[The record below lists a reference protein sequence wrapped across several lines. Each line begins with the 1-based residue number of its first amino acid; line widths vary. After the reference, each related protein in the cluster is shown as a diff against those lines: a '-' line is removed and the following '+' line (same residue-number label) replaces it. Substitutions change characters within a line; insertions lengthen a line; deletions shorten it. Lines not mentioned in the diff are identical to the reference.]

1 MIMLRRKVVWLM
13 ILMIWVG
20 MVTSIIVYQGNDYIQ
35 PVTSD
40 NPAITGGVE
49 IIEDGIVTS
58 RNIGR
63 QEVNYTQ
70 ARNEAEED
78 FFIEYRLERDR
89 ARSEQINILREI
101 VNNPNSDEA
110 SKKEAQRK
118 ILEITDKMEKEME
131 IESLIRARGYREALA
146 YIHEEAVDVI
156 IHTNGLERGDVA
168 KIGDIIVKVTGFN
181 TENVTIIEKRL
192 ESRN

>member
-1 MIMLRRKVVWLM
+1 M
-13 ILMIWVG
+13 
-20 MVTSIIVYQGNDYIQ
+20 
-35 PVTSD
+35 
-40 NPAITGGVE
+40 E

-156 IHTNGLERGDVA
+156 IHTNGLEREMWQ
-168 KIGDIIVKVTGFN
+168 K
-181 TENVTIIEKRL
+181 
-192 ESRN
+192 

>member
-1 MIMLRRKVVWLM
+1 MLRRKVVWLM

-146 YIHEEAVDVI
+146 YIHEEA
-156 IHTNGLERGDVA
+156 
-168 KIGDIIVKVTGFN
+168 
-181 TENVTIIEKRL
+181 
-192 ESRN
+192 

>member
-1 MIMLRRKVVWLM
+1 
-13 ILMIWVG
+13 
-20 MVTSIIVYQGNDYIQ
+20 
-35 PVTSD
+35 
-40 NPAITGGVE
+40 
-49 IIEDGIVTS
+49 
-58 RNIGR
+58 
-63 QEVNYTQ
+63 
-70 ARNEAEED
+70 
-78 FFIEYRLERDR
+78 
-89 ARSEQINILREI
+89 
-101 VNNPNSDEA
+101 
-110 SKKEAQRK
+110 
-118 ILEITDKMEKEME
+118 ME

>member
-1 MIMLRRKVVWLM
+1 MAMRRKLVWLM

-35 PVTSD
+35 PVISE
-40 NPAITGGVE
+40 NPTFTGGVE
-49 IIEDGIVTS
+49 IIQDGVVVS
-58 RNIGR
+58 RNVGR
-63 QEVNYTQ
+63 ETVNYAQ
-70 ARNEAEED
+70 ARKESEED

-89 ARSEQINILREI
+89 ARSEQINILQEI
-101 VNNPNSDEA
+101 VNNPNSDQA

-118 ILEITDKMEKEME
+118 ILAVTDKMEKELE
-131 IESLIRARGYREALA
+131 IESLIRARGYRDALA
-146 YIHEEAVDVI
+146 YIHEQAVDVI
-156 IHTNGLERGDVA
+156 IHTDGLAKEDVA

-192 ESRN
+192 QAGN

>member
-1 MIMLRRKVVWLM
+1 MAMRRKLVWLM

-35 PVTSD
+35 PVISE
-40 NPAITGGVE
+40 NPTFTGGVE
-49 IIEDGIVTS
+49 IIQDGVVVS
-58 RNIGR
+58 RNVGR
-63 QEVNYTQ
+63 ETVNYAQ
-70 ARNEAEED
+70 ARNESEED

-89 ARSEQINILREI
+89 ARSEQINILQEI
-101 VNNPNSDEA
+101 VNNPNSGQA

-118 ILEITDKMEKEME
+118 ILAVTDKMEKELE
-131 IESLIRARGYREALA
+131 IESLIRARGYRDALA
-146 YIHEEAVDVI
+146 YIHEQAVDVI
-156 IHTNGLERGDVA
+156 IHTDGLAKEDVA

-192 ESRN
+192 QAGN